1 MCLPCSSCKNSWHAE
16 RPHQP
21 ATIPRA
27 DRAGRRPDA
36 AHLVLPDQ
44 RRIPLPRAVTG
55 GAAVRPCRR
64 AGRGMA
70 AHHLG
75 GGGVR
80 PMASPMAHPADRRP
94 VPAPRV
100 PRAGRG
106 AGRDELPVQPGR
118 GRRADAPER
127 AGPGPG
133 RRRGVRPD
141 RGAAV
146 QPAAGLRFRVRQL
159 HRLHALRDAR
169 PPHREYRRRRR
180 RLACVADER
189 NRPARPVHAHRGPR
203 GHAVRDRPGRALL
216 HPPGVASLG
225 NRRRALLLGDPVCHR
240 PARHGAATAHDLRP
254 HARAAPGRRDRHRP
268 DRARSGPDPAGHRRY
283 WPRHRRRRDS
293 SRSSPP
299 GRCARA
305 GRTPRGV
312 AMRYVNLGGCGL
324 KVSQIGLGMM
334 SYGDPASQQWALN
347 TGSAEPIVRQ
357 AVEAGVTF
365 FDTADMY
372 SDGASEEITGRLLG
386 RLFPRRDDFVLATKV
401 YYPTGPGANDRGL
414 SRMHILASI
423 ESSLKRLGTG
433 HVDLYQIH
441 RWDEGTPIE
450 ETMSALHD
458 VVRAGQA
465 RYIGAS
471 AMFAWQFAKAQY
483 TAQIGGWTRFVSMQN
498 RYNLVN
504 REDEREMIPFCL
516 DQGIGVVPY
525 SPLAR
530 GLLAGTRERTGKQRT
545 ARARAGNSPSRPAD
559 FDVADAVTA
568 VASQRNLPPAQ
579 IALAWL
585 LGRPGVSAP
594 IVGATKPGHL
604 LDATEALDVSLSDD
618 EVAQLESRYLPRG

>member
-1 MCLPCSSCKNSWHAE
+1 
-16 RPHQP
+16 
-21 ATIPRA
+21 
-27 DRAGRRPDA
+27 
-36 AHLVLPDQ
+36 
-44 RRIPLPRAVTG
+44 
-55 GAAVRPCRR
+55 
-64 AGRGMA
+64 
-70 AHHLG
+70 
-75 GGGVR
+75 
-80 PMASPMAHPADRRP
+80 
-94 VPAPRV
+94 
-100 PRAGRG
+100 
-106 AGRDELPVQPGR
+106 
-118 GRRADAPER
+118 
-127 AGPGPG
+127 
-133 RRRGVRPD
+133 
-141 RGAAV
+141 
-146 QPAAGLRFRVRQL
+146 
-159 HRLHALRDAR
+159 
-169 PPHREYRRRRR
+169 
-180 RLACVADER
+180 
-189 NRPARPVHAHRGPR
+189 
-203 GHAVRDRPGRALL
+203 
-216 HPPGVASLG
+216 
-225 NRRRALLLGDPVCHR
+225 
-240 PARHGAATAHDLRP
+240 
-254 HARAAPGRRDRHRP
+254 
-268 DRARSGPDPAGHRRY
+268 
-283 WPRHRRRRDS
+283 
-293 SRSSPP
+293 
-299 GRCARA
+299 
-305 GRTPRGV
+305 
-312 AMRYVNLGGCGL
+312 MRYVNLGGCGL

-372 SDGASEEITGRLLG
+372 SGGASEEITGRLLG

-414 SRMHILASI
+414 SRKHILASI
-423 ESSLKRLGTG
+423 ESSLKRLGTD

-516 DQGIGVVPY
+516 DQGIGIVPY

-530 GLLAGTRERTGKQRT
+530 SLLAGTRQRTGNQRT
-545 ARARAGNSPSRPAD
+545 ARARAGDSPYRPAD